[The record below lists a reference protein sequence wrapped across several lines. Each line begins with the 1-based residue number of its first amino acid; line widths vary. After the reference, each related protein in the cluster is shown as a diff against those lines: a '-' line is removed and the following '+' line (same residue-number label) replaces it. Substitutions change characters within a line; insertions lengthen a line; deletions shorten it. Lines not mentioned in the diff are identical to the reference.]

1 MMNKFQIKGL
11 NAKVLK
17 NLLQAHIRR
26 QSYPV
31 NIYFVIFMISTSK
44 TFATQQKKKLTNCV
58 QLHANKKIRTL
69 PKRRNKTNK
78 IAIASDKLIAKYI
91 VYHFMLQKLHQV
103 S

>member
-11 NAKVLK
+11 NAKVLR

-44 TFATQQKKKLTNCV
+44 TFATQQKKLTDCV